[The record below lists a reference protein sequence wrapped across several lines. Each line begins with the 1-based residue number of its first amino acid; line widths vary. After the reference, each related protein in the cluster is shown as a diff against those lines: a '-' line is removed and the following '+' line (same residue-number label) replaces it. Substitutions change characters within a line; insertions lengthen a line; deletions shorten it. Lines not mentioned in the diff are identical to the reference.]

1 MDKSY
6 FLSSLRENSCEQND
20 LPNSPQPPDNMLTFG
35 SLTVPSAVNR
45 NTGRTYMSWKG
56 FLGQPNW
63 IWVWNQAFL
72 QTSRSTLAAVKTK
85 VNGKIKTLPFLC
97 LQNHIPR
104 CHRTMTATHETEQ
117 PENDCLSVTWNNLSS
132 CWLQPQRR
140 SGMDQKAH
148 EIWTS
153 FKREMLICKIGLII
167 INTMNYRNVQSETF
181 TFRPQWLILRVD
193 CFLQAEGEKNWYL

>member
-45 NTGRTYMSWKG
+45 NTGRTYMTWKG

-85 VNGKIKTLPFLC
+85 VNRKIKTLPFLC
-97 LQNHIPR
+97 CKITSPD
-104 CHRTMTATHETEQ
+104 ATEQ
-117 PENDCLSVTWNNLSS
+117 
-132 CWLQPQRR
+132 WLQLMKWNSLKMVVYLSLETICPAV
-140 SGMDQKAH
+140 GCNPKEDLGW
-148 EIWTS
+148 I
-153 FKREMLICKIGLII
+153 KRLMK
-167 INTMNYRNVQSETF
+167 SEHLSKK
-181 TFRPQWLILRVD
+181 RYWSV
-193 CFLQAEGEKNWYL
+193 K